1 VANAFPVDAA
11 RRCIVFA
18 RPRLKLRREHSRAVA
33 LTLLV
38 IHLGLSIA
46 DAALLFHHSEVTLRL
61 WLSRA
66 GQHAHQ
72 VQAHFFR
79 NLTLGH
85 VQLDEL
91 YTTLRN
97 TAYDLWVWV
106 AFDPVTKLLPA
117 LQLGPRTQDVAY
129 ALLHALSQV
138 LAPGCPEG
146 THVSVN
152 GLWGKAAWHFGA
164 EAMIGIPG
172 LVPAG
177 I

>member
-1 VANAFPVDAA
+1 MANAFPVDAA

-18 RPRLKLRREHSRAVA
+18 RPRLSC
-33 LTLLV
+33 
-38 IHLGLSIA
+38 
-46 DAALLFHHSEVTLRL
+46 
-61 WLSRA
+61 A

-172 LVPAG
+172 FAFQQGFDKGSPVVESERANLGWSSAVLHKRRKLG
-177 I
+177 KTVDWR

>member
-1 VANAFPVDAA
+1 MANAFPVDAA

-18 RPRLKLRREHSRAVA
+18 RPR
-33 LTLLV
+33 
-38 IHLGLSIA
+38 
-46 DAALLFHHSEVTLRL
+46 
-61 WLSRA
+61 LSRA

-85 VQLDEL
+85 VQLDEF

-97 TAYDLWVWV
+97 TASDLWVWV

-117 LQLGPRTQDVAY
+117 LQLGPRTQDVPY
-129 ALLHALSQV
+129 ALLQALSQV

-172 LVPAG
+172 FAFQQGFDKGSPVVESEQANLGWSSAVLHKRRKLG
-177 I
+177 KTVDRR